1 MIPLRLMHSA
11 PNGQIIKL
19 SERDAAVAPEE
30 LLEHFEPPPRF
41 AAVRFAN
48 YRPNQA
54 FDTQSDAKSRL
65 EAFVLEGGAKKSF
78 SWFGLAKP
86 KAALLASV
94 YLDGGFGVGKTHL
107 LAATWHEFDGPK
119 YFLSFAELVFAIGAL
134 GMEKAV
140 PAFQKAKLLCID
152 EFELDDVGNT
162 LVVSRFLGRLIPLGT
177 RVVTTSNTL
186 PTQLG
191 LGRFNADDFK
201 REIQMIAGHFDALRI
216 DGPDYRH
223 REGLPAPHPCD
234 ASTLQHS
241 FQAFA
246 GVKAL
251 EDFKGLNAH
260 LGQLHPIR
268 YAGLLEGLDAV
279 FVRDLEPIQKQ
290 DDALRFVHFV
300 DKLYDREVKLLASG
314 CELEALFPDSYR
326 SGGYAKKYAR
336 CLSRLGELLR
346 EGTGDSE
353 VASTND
359 EPRAATQLTVPPR
372 R

>member
-1 MIPLRLMHSA
+1 MQSA
-11 PNGQIIKL
+11 GHDQTIRL
-19 SERDAAVAPEE
+19 SERDAPVSPEQ

-41 AAVRFAN
+41 TAVRFAN
-48 YRPNQA
+48 YQPNQT
-54 FDTQSDAKSRL
+54 FSSQSETKSRL
-65 EAFVLEGGAKKSF
+65 ESFVLEGAGPKMNFSRNF
-78 SWFGLAKP
+78 SWFGLAKSKP
-86 KAALLASV
+86 ESQASV

-107 LAATWHEFDGPK
+107 LAATWHEFEGQK
-119 YFLSFAELVFAIGAL
+119 FFLSFAELVFAIGAL

-140 PAFQKAKLLCID
+140 PAFSKAKLLCID

-201 REIQMIAGHFDALRI
+201 REIQSIAGHFDALRI

-234 ASTLQHS
+234 TAALEES
-241 FQAFA
+241 FKTFS

-251 EDFKGLNAH
+251 EDFQTLNTH
-260 LGQLHPIR
+260 LGRLHPIR
-268 YAGLLEGLDAV
+268 YAGLLEGVNAV
-279 FVRDLEPIQKQ
+279 FVRGLEPILKQ

-300 DKLYDREVKLLASG
+300 DKLYDREIKLLASG
-314 CELEALFPDSYR
+314 CELEDLFPESYR
-326 SGGYAKKYAR
+326 HGGYAKKYSR

-346 EGTGDSE
+346 DGLG
-353 VASTND
+353 
-359 EPRAATQLTVPPR
+359 
-372 R
+372 

>member
-1 MIPLRLMHSA
+1 MLALRVMQTASHD
-11 PNGQIIKL
+11 QIVHL
-19 SERDAAVAPEE
+19 SERDAPVAPEQ

-41 AAVRFAN
+41 AQVRFAN
-48 YRPNQA
+48 YRPNQE
-54 FDTQSDAKSRL
+54 FSSQHEAKTRL
-65 EAFVLEGGAKKSF
+65 ESFVLESFLQDAEGSKKKF
-78 SWFGLAKP
+78 SWFGLAKS
-86 KAALLASV
+86 KAELQASV

-107 LAATWHEFDGPK
+107 LAATWHEFNGAK

-140 PAFQKAKLLCID
+140 PAFKKAKLLCID

-162 LVVSRFLGRLIPLGT
+162 LVVSRFLGRLIPEGT

-201 REIQMIAGHFDALRI
+201 REIQSIAGHFDALRI

-223 REGLPAPHPCD
+223 REGLPAPHPCKP
-234 ASTLQHS
+234 ATLEQEFS
-241 FQAFA
+241 AFN

-251 EDFKGLNAH
+251 EDFQSLNAH
-260 LGQLHPIR
+260 LGRLHPIR
-268 YAGLLEGLDAV
+268 YAGLLEGVNAV
-279 FVRDLEPIQKQ
+279 FVRDLAPILKQ

-300 DKLYDREVKLLASG
+300 DKLYDREIKFLASG
-314 CELEALFPDSYR
+314 CELESLFPESYR
-326 SGGYAKKYAR
+326 HGGYAKKYSR

-346 EGTGDSE
+346 DGLG
-353 VASTND
+353 
-359 EPRAATQLTVPPR
+359 
-372 R
+372 

>member
-1 MIPLRLMHSA
+1 MQTASHDSIV
-11 PNGQIIKL
+11 NL
-19 SERDAAVAPEE
+19 SERDAPVAPEQ

-41 AAVRFAN
+41 AQVRFAN
-48 YRPNQA
+48 YLPNQVFA
-54 FDTQSDAKSRL
+54 SQHEAKSRL
-65 EAFVLEGGAKKSF
+65 ASFVLEAENSRKSF

-86 KAALLASV
+86 KLELQASV

-134 GMEKAV
+134 GMKKAI
-140 PAFQKAKLLCID
+140 PAFSKAKLLCID

-162 LVVSRFLGRLIPLGT
+162 LVVSRFLGGLIPQGT

-201 REIQMIAGHFDALRI
+201 REIQSIAGHFEALRI
-216 DGPDYRH
+216 DGLDYRH

-234 ASTLQHS
+234 TKTLEQE
-241 FQAFA
+241 FAAFN

-251 EDFKGLNAH
+251 EDFQALNTH
-260 LGQLHPIR
+260 LGRLHPIR
-268 YAGLLEGLDAV
+268 YAGLLEGVNAV
-279 FVRDLEPIQKQ
+279 FVRDLEPILKQ

-300 DKLYDREVKLLASG
+300 DKLYDREIKFLASG
-314 CELEALFPDSYR
+314 CELESLFPESYQF
-326 SGGYAKKYAR
+326 GGYAKKYSR

-346 EGTGDSE
+346 DGLG
-353 VASTND
+353 
-359 EPRAATQLTVPPR
+359 
-372 R
+372 

>member
-1 MIPLRLMHSA
+1 MQTASHDSIV
-11 PNGQIIKL
+11 NL
-19 SERDAAVAPEE
+19 SERDAPVAPEQ

-41 AAVRFAN
+41 AQVRFAN
-48 YRPNQA
+48 YLPNQVFA
-54 FDTQSDAKSRL
+54 SQHEAKSRL
-65 EAFVLEGGAKKSF
+65 ASFVLEAENSRKSF

-86 KAALLASV
+86 KLELQASV

-134 GMEKAV
+134 GMKKAI
-140 PAFQKAKLLCID
+140 PAFSKAKLLCID

-162 LVVSRFLGRLIPLGT
+162 LVVSRFLGGLIPQGT

-201 REIQMIAGHFDALRI
+201 REIQSIAGHFEALRI
-216 DGPDYRH
+216 DGLDYRH

-234 ASTLQHS
+234 TKTLEQE
-241 FQAFA
+241 FAAFN

-251 EDFKGLNAH
+251 EDFQALNTH
-260 LGQLHPIR
+260 LGRLHPIR
-268 YAGLLEGLDAV
+268 YSGLLEGVNAV
-279 FVRDLEPIQKQ
+279 FVRDLEPILKQ

-300 DKLYDREVKLLASG
+300 DKLYDREIKFLASG
-314 CELEALFPDSYR
+314 CELESLFPESYR
-326 SGGYAKKYAR
+326 FGGYAKKYSR

-346 EGTGDSE
+346 DGLD
-353 VASTND
+353 
-359 EPRAATQLTVPPR
+359 
-372 R
+372 